1 MGRTSLE
8 TIPGHSIE
16 SPLFDRDFAAEKQR
30 YDDEKAAAAAKK

>member
-8 TIPGHSIE
+8 TIPD
-16 SPLFDRDFAAEKQR
+16 SPFDRDFAAEKQR